1 MHVQFVSFSFGEREW
16 GVQLV
21 YESTCCLAWGA
32 IFDRMKDKGVVC
44 IFSIFNAGGSVYG
57 CMCVYT
63 RTHTHTAQMKC
74 SDVSPGV
81 GMKHLKGP

>member
-21 YESTCCLAWGA
+21 YESTCYLAWGA

-63 RTHTHTAQMKC
+63 HTYTHCTDGVFGCETR
-74 SDVSPGV
+74 SRDEIPGE
-81 GMKHLKGP
+81 P